1 MKSQKIVG
9 IDLGTTNS
17 LIGIVEGGEPMVIPN
32 AEGSRL
38 TPSVVAFTK
47 EGERLVGETA
57 KRQAILNPEGT
68 VRSIKRKM
76 GTNEKVSLHGKEFS
90 PEEISA
96 FILQKL
102 VTDASAYLGE
112 KIKKAVITVPAY
124 FNNAQ
129 RQATKDAGTVA
140 GLNVVRIINEPTAA
154 SLAYGTGKSGE
165 QLIAVFDLGGGT
177 FDISILE
184 IGEGVFEVR
193 STAGNT
199 RLGGDD
205 MDNKIIHWILESFKT
220 QTGIDLSN
228 DRQALQ
234 RIRDAAEKAKIEL
247 STLVETVVSLPF
259 LAADISGPKHFE
271 AKLTRAKFERM
282 IADLLD
288 KINAPCQ
295 RALQDAKISPQDLDV
310 VLLVGGATRVPAV
323 VNRVLEIFQK
333 EPLKGVNP
341 DEAVALG
348 AAIQASI
355 LAGEMKQVVLVDVT
369 PLTLGVETLGGIVAK
384 LIPRNSSIPIR
395 KSEIFTTAS
404 DNQTMVEIHIT
415 QGERE
420 MAKDNISLGRFH
432 LTGIPPAPRGIPQ
445 IEVTFELD
453 SNGILNV
460 NAKDLGTG
468 KSAGITVTGSSNL
481 SEEELKKLI
490 REAEL
495 HAEEDKKR
503 RDEAIAR
510 NTLDST
516 IYSAEKLLNEQSA
529 HISQPDAEELR
540 KQIEKARQ
548 IHQSGSIAQ
557 VKQAQEEITRVIHR
571 ISQSLYQETARASER
586 SSPPP
591 SAETKEPTADAEYED
606 LG

>member
-1 MKSQKIVG
+1 MKGQRIVG

-17 LIGIVEGGEPMVIPN
+17 LIAVVEGGEPTIIPN
-32 AEGSRL
+32 AEGGRL
-38 TPSVVAFTK
+38 TPSVVAFTP
-47 EGERLVGETA
+47 EGEKLVGEPA

-76 GTNEKVSLHGKEFS
+76 GLKEKVRLHNREFT

-102 VTDASAYLGE
+102 VTDASSYLGE
-112 KIKKAVITVPAY
+112 KIEKAVITVPAY

-129 RQATKDAGTVA
+129 RQATKDAGQIA
-140 GLNVVRIINEPTAA
+140 GLDVVRIINEPTAA
-154 SLAYGTGKSGE
+154 SLAYGLGKSGE

-184 IGEGVFEVR
+184 IGDGVFEVR

-205 MDNKIIHWILESFKT
+205 MDQRIMDWILKT
-220 QTGIDLSN
+220 FQEQTGIDLSR

-247 STLVETVVSLPF
+247 STLVETTINLPF
-259 LAADISGPKHFE
+259 LGADISGPKHFE
-271 AKLTRAKFERM
+271 HKLSRSQFERM
-282 IADLLD
+282 IGDLLD
-288 KINAPCQ
+288 KLHPPCE
-295 RALQDAKISPQDLDV
+295 RAMSDAKIQPKDIDV
-310 VLLVGGATRVPAV
+310 VILVGGATRVPAV
-323 VNRVLEIFQK
+323 LQRVREIFQK
-333 EPLKGVNP
+333 EPIKGVNP

-369 PLTLGVETLGGIVAK
+369 PLTLGVETLGGITAK
-384 LIPRNSSIPIR
+384 LIPRNSAIPTR
-395 KSEIFTTAS
+395 KSEIFTTAA
-404 DNQTMVEIHIT
+404 DNQTTVEIHIV

-420 MAKDNISLGRFH
+420 MARDNISLGRFH

-445 IEVTFELD
+445 IEVTFEID

-460 NAKDLGTG
+460 TAKDLGTG

-481 SEEELKKLI
+481 SEEELKRLI

-495 HAEEDKKR
+495 HAEEDRKKR
-503 RDEAIAR
+503 EEAEAR
-510 NTLDST
+510 NALDST
-516 IYSAEKLLNEQSA
+516 IYSAEKILSEQA
-529 HISQPDAEELR
+529 GRISPQDADELR
-540 KQIEKARQ
+540 KVIDKARQ
-548 IHQSGSIAQ
+548 VHSSGNFQQ
-557 VKQAQEEITRVIHR
+557 VKQAHEELTRILHR
-571 ISQSLYQETARASER
+571 ISQTLYQQTTQT
-586 SSPPP
+586 PPP
-591 SAETKEPTADAEYED
+591 PPPRDEPRGGTMDAEYQD